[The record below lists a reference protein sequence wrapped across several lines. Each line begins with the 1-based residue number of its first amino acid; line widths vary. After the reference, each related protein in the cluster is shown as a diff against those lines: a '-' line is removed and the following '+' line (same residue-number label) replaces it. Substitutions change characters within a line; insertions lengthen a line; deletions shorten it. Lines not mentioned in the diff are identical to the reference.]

1 MLSVSCRAD
10 DELTPPARLAAAGKR
25 LDTMLQA
32 VSQVRTALDRFYAT
46 LNDEQK
52 AQFEAI
58 GPRRTSFAD
67 RADMM
72 QRRGRRYSAA
82 RDSGCD
88 PGLLSGI
95 TRCRT
100 KGPLMTANP
109 VLWNLSE
116 SGVAT
121 VTLNRPEVNN
131 AYDAGLINGVLAAMD
146 ELGKKP
152 NLRVVVLKGNG
163 KHFQAGADL
172 KWINGVRPK
181 SAADNE
187 AVSRATFEA
196 VQRLN
201 TLPIPTVALVQ
212 GGCFGGGTGVI
223 SACDVVIAADNALFS
238 ITEVRWGLTA
248 AIIIP
253 QLCDAIGVRQVR
265 RYALTGE
272 RFGAADARRIGLVH
286 EVVPLAE
293 LEAAGAKVVEQLL
306 ANGPQAMAETK
317 ALALESSFGG
327 MSVDDDAYARLV
339 RMHSDRRQT
348 KGGVGGVGVV
358 RGKAGREVGGGRE
371 VSSSVAP
378 TRLRQQ

>member
-1 MLSVSCRAD
+1 
-10 DELTPPARLAAAGKR
+10 
-25 LDTMLQA
+25 
-32 VSQVRTALDRFYAT
+32 
-46 LNDEQK
+46 
-52 AQFEAI
+52 
-58 GPRRTSFAD
+58 
-67 RADMM
+67 
-72 QRRGRRYSAA
+72 
-82 RDSGCD
+82 
-88 PGLLSGI
+88 
-95 TRCRT
+95 
-100 KGPLMTANP
+100 MTANP
-109 VLWNLSE
+109 VLWDLDAR
-116 SGVAT
+116 GVAT

-146 ELGKKP
+146 ELGQKP

-181 SAADNE
+181 SAEENE

-223 SACDVVIAADNALFS
+223 SACDVVVAADNALFS

-272 RFGAADARRIGLVH
+272 RFGAEEARRIGLVH
-286 EVVPLAE
+286 EVVPLARTGSGGRE
-293 LEAAGAKVVEQLL
+293 SGGATARQWPAGDGGNQGAC
-306 ANGPQAMAETK
+306 AM
-317 ALALESSFGG
+317 ESSFGG
-327 MSVDDDAYARLV
+327 MGVDDEAYARLV
-339 RMHSDRRQT
+339 RMHSERRQT
-348 KGGVGGVGVV
+348 KRGVGGTGVV
-358 RGKAGREVGGGRE
+358 RGKAGGEVGRQGLAGR
-371 VSSSVAP
+371 
-378 TRLRQQ
+378 